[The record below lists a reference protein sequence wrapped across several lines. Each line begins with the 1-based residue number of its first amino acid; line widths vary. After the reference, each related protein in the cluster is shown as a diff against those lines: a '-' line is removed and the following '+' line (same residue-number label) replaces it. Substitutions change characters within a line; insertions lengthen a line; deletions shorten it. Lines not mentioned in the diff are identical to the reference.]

1 MVHKIN
7 TETCTSC
14 DACNPECPNAA
25 ISVKKGLYVISA
37 SLCTDCEGHFDDPQ
51 CVAVCPVDDCI
62 TEV

>member
-1 MVHKIN
+1 MVQKIN

-14 DACNPECPNAA
+14 DACQPECPNAA
-25 ISVKKGLYVISA
+25 ISVKKGLYVVNA
-37 SLCTDCEGHFDDPQ
+37 SLCTDCEGHFDEPQ

>member
-1 MVHKIN
+1 MAHKIN

-14 DACNPECPNAA
+14 DACQPECPNAA